1 MCGIPTPPRAVPD
14 AVNGKKLTFDQ
25 ALAHVGTLDD
35 LISDHGRDLIKAK
48 AKQYLWKYPDKL
60 THCTACGK
68 AIEGFFGHHGKL
80 YACPCCGARAEF
92 RYEAKGHGRVFDEFV
107 LYEWRRSVIDPEA
120 ITLTATWVQRDS
132 THGHEPH
139 RAQLRTTP
147 TALYVFRP
155 GKAVTVYKKQTS
167 YARYGGEAAWEQVES
182 VHPEHTKNGT
192 YNGADI
198 VIDHIQFRQAI
209 EGTRIGRVYDMMKAE
224 SNTWADLELL
234 AIANCARRPWLE
246 YLAKCGQVHLAAELF
261 RVPHISKGLIPN
273 QRARNP
279 RELLG
284 LTEGQWFEIRRD
296 GVTLNTDLLERLH
309 ILNRLNI
316 GAVKVADA
324 EALDGAG
331 IGTLEYLLTES
342 KRWGGSTIGDM
353 IVRLPDKLRRK
364 ILRRCLRDWRSI
376 PEWRDYYQ
384 QLRKLE
390 QVSLDGAP
398 PEGVDY
404 DRRVFA
410 PDADPALLLPRDMHA
425 MHARMTERE
434 RLLEDAQR
442 VRRTEGLRA
451 KFEAAILPKL
461 VKRYT
466 FEAEGLVLRPF
477 VGAAEVIAEGRALS
491 NCIGSY
497 AENYMKGS
505 TVICCLRR
513 ADDPDTPW
521 RAIEFS
527 TTGLRLQDRGYKN
540 DREKDIPPQTKA
552 LLDRFWMAFEEA
564 HQKKGAKSA

>member
-1 MCGIPTPPRAVPD
+1 MPPHHPPD
-14 AVNGKKLTFDQ
+14 AITGRKLTFDQ

-35 LISDHGRDLIKAK
+35 LISDHGRDLIKAN
-48 AKQYLWKYPDKL
+48 AKQYLWKYPNKL

-68 AIEGFFGHHGKL
+68 TIEGFFGHHGQR

-92 RYEAKGHGRVFDEFV
+92 RYEARGHGRVFDEFV

-139 RAQLRTTP
+139 KAPLRTST

-155 GKAVTVYKKQTS
+155 GRAVTVYKKQES
-167 YARYGGEAAWEQVES
+167 WARYGVESSWERVDS

-192 YNGADI
+192 WNGADV
-198 VIDHIQFRQAI
+198 VIDHCEFRRAI
-209 EGTRIGRVYDMMKAE
+209 EGTRIGRVYDLMKAE

-246 YLAKCGQVHLAAELF
+246 YLAKCGQVHLAAELY
-261 RVPHISKGLIPN
+261 RDPHISKSLIPN

-296 GVTLNTDLLERLH
+296 GVILDTNLLERLH

-316 GAVKVADA
+316 GAVKIADA
-324 EALDGAG
+324 EALDGIG
-331 IGTLEYLLTES
+331 LGTLGYLLPEGQT
-342 KRWGGSTIGDM
+342 WGGSTIGEI

-364 ILRRCLRDWRSI
+364 ILRRCLREWRSI
-376 PEWRDYYQ
+376 PEWRDYYH
-384 QLRKLE
+384 QLRKLGE
-390 QVSLDGAP
+390 VALEGAP
-398 PEGVDY
+398 PNGHEY
-404 DRRVFA
+404 DRRLFA

-491 NCIGSY
+491 ICIGSY
-497 AENYMKGS
+497 AEDYMKGS
-505 TVICCLRR
+505 TVICCLRK
-513 ADDPDTPW
+513 ADAPDKPW
-521 RAIEFS
+521 RAVEFD
-527 TTGLRLQDRGYKN
+527 TAGHRLQDRGYKN
-540 DREKDIPPQTKA
+540 DREKGIPPQTKA
-552 LLDRFWMAFEEA
+552 LLDRFWLAFDEA
-564 HQKKGAKSA
+564 HQKKGVKSA